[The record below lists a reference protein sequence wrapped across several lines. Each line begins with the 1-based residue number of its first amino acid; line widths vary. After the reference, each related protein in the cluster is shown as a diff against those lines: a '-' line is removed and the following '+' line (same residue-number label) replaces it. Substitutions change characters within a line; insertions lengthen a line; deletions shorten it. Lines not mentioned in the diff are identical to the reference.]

1 MSTISVPF
9 KGRYIT
15 ATGTD
20 RAVTT
25 IDFTKEDR
33 TQGEITGE
41 LAKLAE
47 ELRHYADGEPVQ
59 FTAILEPQGT
69 AFQRS
74 VWSAM
79 RLIPYG
85 ETWTYGQLAAAIGN
99 PKAVRAVGQACH
111 VNPCAPVV
119 PCHRVVAS
127 NGLGGYYGGLDMK
140 RELLDFEK
148 KGR

>member
-47 ELRHYADGEPVQ
+47 ELWHYADGEPVQ
-59 FTAILEPQGT
+59 FKAILEPQGT

>member
-1 MSTISVPF
+1 MSTISVAF
-9 KGRYIT
+9 KDRFIT
-15 ATGTD
+15 ATGTA

-25 IDFTKEDR
+25 IDFTPEDR
-33 TQGEITGE
+33 TTGEITGE
-41 LAKLAE
+41 LAKLAQ
-47 ELRHYADGEPVQ
+47 ELTRYAAGEAVV
-59 FTAILEPQGT
+59 FTALLDPQGT
-69 AFQRS
+69 AFQRA

-79 RLIPYG
+79 RQIPYG